1 MMHQS
6 ILRRFHITASI
17 LFSCAVFAG
26 CSSDDGRVE
35 VLPISG
41 MVTSNG
47 KPAEGVIL
55 QLVPAEGSIAK
66 AAGLFPGGV
75 SDSNGVYRLTTY
87 KPGDG
92 APEGEYKVRLYW
104 PGPAKEV
111 SSDPVK
117 AAMQNNVP
125 GGPEDR
131 YRFKYW
137 KKPESNPWGVVVAK
151 GTTEAMAI
159 ELPAK

>member
-1 MMHQS
+1 MTHHL
-6 ILRRFHITASI
+6 LRRFHETI
-17 LFSCAVFAG
+17 LIVLTSVVFAG
-26 CSSDDGRVE
+26 CSHDDGRVE
-35 VLPISG
+35 VIPISG
-41 MVTSNG
+41 KVTSNG
-47 KPAEGVIL
+47 KPAQGVII
-55 QLVPAEGSIAK
+55 QLVPAEGTIAK

-75 SDSNGVYRLTTY
+75 SDSNGVYQISSY
-87 KPGDG
+87 KTGDG
-92 APEGEYKVRLYW
+92 APEGDYKVRLYW

-117 AAMQNNVP
+117 AAIQNNSM

-137 KKPESNPWGVVVAK
+137 KNPDSNPWGVVVAK